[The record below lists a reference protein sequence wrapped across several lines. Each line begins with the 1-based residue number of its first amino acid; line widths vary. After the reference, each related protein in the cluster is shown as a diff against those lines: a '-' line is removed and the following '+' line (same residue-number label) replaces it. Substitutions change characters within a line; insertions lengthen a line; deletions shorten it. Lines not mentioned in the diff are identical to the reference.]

1 MIQTRTTDG
10 TLVHIPDEEAHRIHR
25 EMETRARSHSS
36 SHTEMGSQHYAAK
49 TQEIMERAQREL
61 REATG
66 DYPENLA
73 ELFEFAVK
81 HRLFGGR
88 EDTHLMC
95 NFFKLFYALLQ
106 EVTHS

>member
-1 MIQTRTTDG
+1 MIQARAVDG
-10 TLVHIPDEEAHRIHR
+10 TMVSIPDEEALRIHR
-25 EMETRARSHSS
+25 EMESRSPAGMTPSARHYASKTREMMENARS
-36 SHTEMGSQHYAAK
+36 
-49 TQEIMERAQREL
+49 EL
-61 REATG
+61 EELTG
-66 DYPENLA
+66 DSPENLK
-73 ELFEFAVK
+73 ELYDFAAK